1 MKENFLAILIAIDFK
16 SNNFNQDL
24 SDIGAPALADLLNS
38 LGLNEKYNS
47 ERIIEFFSEI
57 NSDDYRLRDYE
68 GLSPLYNLVDKF
80 RFDIMEPLIREQNDD
95 NAIALLSEFRAVE
108 TKYNELKS
116 KLSSILTEDK
126 YEMPIRKLIN
136 DAKAITEIVKRYF
149 NRGDDENA

>member
-16 SNNFNQDL
+16 SNNFNYDL

-47 ERIIEFFSEI
+47 EKIIEFFSEI

-108 TKYNELKS
+108 SKYNELKS

-126 YEMPIRKLIN
+126 YEMPIRELIN
-136 DAKAITEIVKRYF
+136 DAKVITEIVKRYF
-149 NRGDDENA
+149 NRGDDTNA

>member
-16 SNNFNQDL
+16 SNNFNYDL

-47 ERIIEFFSEI
+47 EKIIEFFGEI

-126 YEMPIRKLIN
+126 YEIPIRELLN
-136 DAKAITEIVKRYF
+136 DAKAIAEIAKRYF
-149 NRGDDENA
+149 NRGDDTNA